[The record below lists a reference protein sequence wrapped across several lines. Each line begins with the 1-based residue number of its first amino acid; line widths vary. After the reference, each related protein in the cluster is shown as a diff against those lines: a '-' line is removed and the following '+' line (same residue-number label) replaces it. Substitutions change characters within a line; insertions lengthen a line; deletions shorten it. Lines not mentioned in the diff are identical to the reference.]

1 MGPPGPHHL
10 QPPKYFWESSRN
22 VLVFFTLRSHC
33 ETTCCPCQN
42 WTPCPCPYEATQ
54 HLTECPDYHSVPHPH
69 CAQARGGLCCDK
81 ENPAPATHTPHVS
94 HSTTGPLLPHT
105 EIFVETTLSVLSCPH
120 LLESDMDPWDLGQR
134 VICQRSGTRPQS
146 ELHFLLMT
154 KAPFL
159 RQGMCTP

>member
-1 MGPPGPHHL
+1 MHKALFPCTMMGSPGPHHL

-22 VLVFFTLRSHC
+22 VSVFFTLRSHC
-33 ETTCCPCQN
+33 ETTCCRCQN

-81 ENPAPATHTPHVS
+81 ENPAPPTHTPHVS

-105 EIFVETTLSVLSCPH
+105 EIFVETTLRSFLSPPLGIRH
-120 LLESDMDPWDLGQR
+120 GSLGSRPKGDLPKIRHQAAVRTAFPSDD
-134 VICQRSGTRPQS
+134 
-146 ELHFLLMT
+146 
-154 KAPFL
+154 
-159 RQGMCTP
+159 